1 MLNLDQKIIPKAL
14 TIKLKKVLPVLIS
27 PGQTTYVNGRFIGEK
42 YRLISDIIAKCDI
55 EKLSE
60 SLMTIEFEKAFDSI
74 NLAFLIATLKEY
86 GFGDN
91 FINRIEILLKN
102 QESSVINGGHTIK
115 SKEEQGGPIS
125 TYLFSLALEIF
136 FIMIKRIKNIH
147 GLKIFDHE

>member
-60 SLMTIEFEKAFDSI
+60 YLMQLSLKRR
-74 NLAFLIATLKEY
+74 LIL
-86 GFGDN
+86 
-91 FINRIEILLKN
+91 
-102 QESSVINGGHTIK
+102 
-115 SKEEQGGPIS
+115 
-125 TYLFSLALEIF
+125 
-136 FIMIKRIKNIH
+136 
-147 GLKIFDHE
+147 